1 MKISHKILL
10 LAIGAVVS
18 SSVAVVL
25 ISTYESKVAVVDM
38 SKAKLEALSV
48 SRKNS
53 LESYLSSIKVDV
65 EAISANDTTLQAL
78 EDYSAAWKEIAAG
91 TEEKTLQK
99 LYIDENPNPIGQKE
113 KLDSAPD
120 GSKYSTMH
128 AKHHLW
134 FRSFLQ
140 KRGYYDIF
148 LINNNGDIVYTVFKE
163 RDFATN
169 IIRGAAKDSGLGDVY
184 KKAIANPKT
193 AVFDDFKPYAI
204 SADAPAAFIAHTIQD
219 KNGGVA
225 GVLVFQMPIEKIDGI
240 MKESAGL
247 GETGETYIVG
257 PDLLMRSDSRFSKET
272 TMLKQKV
279 DTEAVKEALAGK
291 GGADIINDYRGVSVF
306 SAYTPMEFLGVKY
319 AMIGEQDEAEMMKPL
334 NSLITN
340 SVIFSGLVIF
350 LFGAIA
356 FFVSRGITQPLIAM
370 LEKIK
375 ILEKGN
381 TSFVVEDKY
390 KDRTDE
396 VGELARSVESFRE
409 TSILTKNMEDDMR
422 NKDLQMV
429 SERKSSQ
436 EKIAVE
442 FEQSVKSIVNVL
454 TSYAKNLSGTAK
466 DMAQSVAKS
475 AQLAI
480 SANDAAVKTTGNV
493 QSVASA
499 AEELSSSVRE
509 ISGQLHKTSDL
520 VNESRMKAEN
530 ADGLAAALTTASD
543 KVAGA
548 MDMIAAIAG
557 QINLLA
563 LNATIESAR
572 AGEAGKGFA
581 VVASEVK
588 NLATQTDKTI
598 SEIQSVIGEMRGA
611 ASSIVTALND
621 IKFSV
626 NSITEATSSVASAVE
641 EQSAVTNEIAKNMQV
656 AAAGTKNI
664 SESMSTVSTSST
676 SSGTAA
682 EQMVSAVQELSSKA
696 ESLNTQVDVFL
707 TKIRA

>member
-25 ISTYESKVAVVDM
+25 ISTYESKVAVVNM
-38 SKAKLEALSV
+38 SMAKLEALSA
-48 SRKNS
+48 SRKTALQN
-53 LESYLSSIKVDV
+53 YLSSIQADV
-65 EAISANDTTLQAL
+65 EAISSNDNTLLAL
-78 EDYSAAWKEIAAG
+78 EEFSAAWKEIPAG
-91 TEEKTLQK
+91 TEETLLQK
-99 LYIDENPNPIGQKE
+99 LYIHDNPNPTGQKE
-113 KLDSAPD
+113 KLDFAPD
-120 GSKYSTMH
+120 GSKYSAVH
-128 AKHHLW
+128 AKHHPW

-140 KRGYYDIF
+140 KRGYYDVF
-148 LINNNGDIVYTVFKE
+148 LIDNNGNLIYSVFKE
-163 RDFATN
+163 LDFATN
-169 IIRGAAKDSGLGDVY
+169 LLKGVAKDTGIAAAY
-184 KKAIANPKT
+184 KKAMANPKK
-193 AVFDDFKPYAI
+193 AEFDDFKPYAI
-204 SADAPAAFIAHTIQD
+204 SADAPAAFIAHTISD
-219 KNGGVA
+219 KSGSTA
-225 GVLVFQMPIEKIDGI
+225 GVLIFQMPIEKINGI
-240 MKESAGL
+240 MKESDGL

-257 PDLLMRSDSRFSKET
+257 TDLLMRSDSRFSKES

-279 DTEAVKEALAGK
+279 DTESVREALAGK
-291 GGADIINDYRGVSVF
+291 NSSGIINDYRGISVF
-306 SAYTPMEFLGVKY
+306 SSYDPMEFLGTKY
-319 AMIGEQDEAEMMKPL
+319 AMIGEQDYDEMMKPL
-334 NSLITN
+334 DNLVRN
-340 SVIFSGLVIF
+340 SVIFSSLVI
-350 LFGAIA
+350 LAFGAIA

-381 TSFVVEDKY
+381 TSFTVEDKY

-409 TSILTKNMEDDMR
+409 TSILTKNMEEDMR
-422 NKDLQMV
+422 NKDMQIV
-429 SERKSSQ
+429 IERKNSQ

-466 DMAQSVAKS
+466 DMAQSVSKS

-530 ADGLAAALTTASD
+530 ADSLAAALTAASD

-611 ASSIVTALND
+611 ASSIVSALNE

-664 SESMSTVSTSST
+664 SESMSTVSSSST

-682 EQMVSAVQELSSKA
+682 EQMVTAVQELSSKA
-696 ESLNTQVDVFL
+696 ESLNSQVDAFL